1 MAGRKDPIDIRP
13 AHSGDIPALVS
24 VINQAFAIEKFLDG
38 TRTDEERLAATMREG
53 ILLLAERDGQT
64 LACVYVELRGER
76 AYFGMLAVDPARQGQ
91 GLGRL
96 MTDAAEQ
103 YGRNHPCKY
112 MDISVLSLRPELL
125 PFYRN
130 LGYQET
136 GTEEF
141 QPSRPLKGNVSCHCI
156 VMSKPLNDCRR
167 VAACL

>member
-1 MAGRKDPIDIRP
+1 MTGHKDQIDIRH
-13 AHSGDIPALVS
+13 ARSGDIPALVS
-24 VINQAFAIEKFLDG
+24 VINQAFAIEKFLAG

-76 AYFGMLAVDPARQGQ
+76 AYFGMLAVDPNQQGQ
-91 GLGRL
+91 GLGKL

-103 YGRNHPCKY
+103 YGRNPSCKC
-112 MDISVLSLRPELL
+112 MGIGVLSLRPELL

-141 QPSRPLKGNVSCHCI
+141 RPSRPLQGKVSCHCI
-156 VMSKPLNDCRR
+156 VMSKPL
-167 VAACL
+167 